1 MACNDQ
7 DERIRCSRTLRRG
20 RASRAAKCECGCR
33 SSLKKKKTPNTQ
45 RPTSKSER
53 IALLLLLLL
62 LLLIRSLQRLRRLR
76 LFDFLAA
83 FLAGATRVIIPE
95 IEHRLAEMLND
106 VRAIEVDVFHQCTA
120 IFAVENN
127 VFFFSGRAAPLD
139 HDTDRVRRPLRR
151 VRNIWRDEEGFA
163 FSDDMVH
170 DAVAF
175 ADAHLNVALQL
186 IEVLL
191 RIDEMK
197 IVPRVRPLDDHH
209 KKIPSIIKITIAYW
223 RLKFVGVLFDP
234 FFQVNGRLHSRHAKS
249 VFGAARS
256 VKPRR

>member
-62 LLLIRSLQRLRRLR
+62 LLLIRSLQRLHRLR

-120 IFAVENN
+120 IFAVKND

-151 VRNIWRDEEGFA
+151 VRHIWWDEEGFA

-175 ADAHLNVALQL
+175 ADAHLNVAL
-186 IEVLL
+186 
-191 RIDEMK
+191 
-197 IVPRVRPLDDHH
+197 
-209 KKIPSIIKITIAYW
+209 
-223 RLKFVGVLFDP
+223 
-234 FFQVNGRLHSRHAKS
+234 
-249 VFGAARS
+249 
-256 VKPRR
+256 